1 MTIISKESSVIHFPR
16 KVNSVILYKS
26 FSSRFGSFKVDFPG
40 EESMS
45 KDDFGGKDE
54 KRDEKDEKER
64 QRRQEKTVEEKWS
77 RDPLA
82 ALIWA
87 SILIWAGVVL
97 LFSSLGAFETLSEFI
112 RELPFRGWA
121 IGGGEGQYIDL
132 GAWNV
137 FFVGAAIIL
146 FLEAAVRL
154 LIPTYRRSVSGTLIL
169 GFVFLG
175 VGLGNW
181 TCIWA
186 FGLIAL
192 GVSILVR
199 GFTKKEE

>member
-1 MTIISKESSVIHFPR
+1 
-16 KVNSVILYKS
+16 
-26 FSSRFGSFKVDFPG
+26 
-40 EESMS
+40 MS
-45 KDDFGGKDE
+45 KDEFGGRDE
-54 KRDEKDEKER
+54 KRDEKEEKDR
-64 QRRQEKTVEEKWS
+64 GRRQEKSFDEKGT

-82 ALIWA
+82 SLVWA

-97 LFSSLGAFETLSEFI
+97 LFSSLGAFDALSEFL
-112 RELPFRGWA
+112 RELPFQDWA
-121 IGGGEGQYIDL
+121 IGGREGRYIDL

-146 FLEAAVRL
+146 FVEVAVRL
-154 LIPTYRRSVSGTLIL
+154 LVPAYRRSVSGTLIL

-175 VGLGNW
+175 IGLGNW